1 MLPSGMITRSTVM
14 DYKRSDRVGDLIKKE
29 IASMII
35 QGEIKDPRIGF
46 VTITHVE
53 MTPDL
58 KEAKVYFSQIGNA
71 AEKEK
76 SRNGLNSA
84 SGYIR
89 RYLAKRLDIRRIPS
103 INFLFDDSIE
113 YSDHIGKV
121 IKEMK
126 EGGEL

>member
-1 MLPSGMITRSTVM
+1 M

-58 KEAKVYFSQIGNA
+58 KEAKVYFSQIGNTA
-71 AEKEK
+71 QQDK
-76 SRNGLNSA
+76 SRSGLNNA

-89 RYLAKRLDIRRIPS
+89 RYLAKRLSIRHIPA
-103 INFLFDDSIE
+103 INFLFDDSME
-113 YSDHIGKV
+113 YSERIGKV